1 MVHSHSKKGK
11 RGGQQTQQA
20 QQTKQATRV
29 TTMGGYKF
37 RWYTLFR
44 PCMPVDDMRSKSRPL
59 TLGPS
64 HHRTKPAKKVLVT
77 GTFDNWAGS
86 QALDKVGDVF
96 EKTVRIE
103 NTGDKVH
110 YKVSGSFF
118 LSFWGYMVC
127 VSHMRV

>member
-1 MVHSHSKKGK
+1 MC
-11 RGGQQTQQA
+11 R
-20 QQTKQATRV
+20 
-29 TTMGGYKF
+29 
-37 RWYTLFR
+37 
-44 PCMPVDDMRSKSRPL
+44 KSRPL
-59 TLGPS
+59 TLDLP

-110 YKVSGSFF
+110 YKVSGSF
-118 LSFWGYMVC
+118 LSFFLFWVIWFARAICAFNRESYPFHLAL
-127 VSHMRV
+127 VSGSGWFDHGVP